1 MVLLL
6 RSICCGFLILFISLT
21 INAQVPPPGK
31 LPAKPILIWNA
42 TIHDGLGKTWTNG
55 FVQINGKT
63 IAAIGNRNQPPSPTE
78 MQTME
83 IIDAKGSHIYP
94 GFILMNSPLGLN
106 EIDAVRA
113 TVDKEET
120 GTLNPNAYAL
130 PAYNTD
136 SDIIPTLR
144 YNGVLMAQICPR
156 GPRFRGISAV
166 VQLDAWN
173 WEDAVV
179 RQRDGMHLK
188 WPSKYRPSGWWAEP
202 GPIEKMKEGNK
213 DLDEVKTLFE
223 NARQYVSME
232 KPPVNTLLEPFRDLF
247 SGKMSLF
254 IHAPYA
260 TDIVAAL
267 QYFSSI
273 GIPKMVLVTGTQVLQ
288 VKELVRTMN
297 VPVVVN
303 RLHSL
308 PEINEEPVDLQVQ
321 LPALLRKAGI
331 MVALD
336 YEGDM
341 EVMGARNLTFL
352 AGSAARGGLSKEEAL
367 QTITYFPAKILGLE
381 NQCGSLAVGRDASLF
396 ISQGDA
402 LDMRSN
408 QLTHA
413 WIQGR
418 PIRLESKQS
427 ALYQKFAEKLGQ

>member
-1 MVLLL
+1 MVSKNRLFLWALLFSL
-6 RSICCGFLILFISLT
+6 ISLT
-21 INAQVPPPGK
+21 ANAQVPSPGK

-42 TIHDGLGKTWTNG
+42 TIHDGLGKTWDKG

-63 IAAIGNRNQPPSPTE
+63 ITAIGIKNQPPSSAE
-78 MQTME
+78 MQGME
-83 IIDAKGSHIYP
+83 VVDAQGGHVYP
-94 GFILMNSPLGLN
+94 GFILMNTPLGLN

-120 GTLNPNAYAL
+120 GTLNPNVYAL

-144 YNGVLMAQICPR
+144 FNGVLMAQICPR

-179 RQRDGMHLK
+179 RHRDGMHLK

-202 GPIEKMKEGNK
+202 GPLEKNKEGNK
-213 DLDEVKTLFE
+213 DLDEVKALFE
-223 NARQYVSME
+223 SARQYVAIE
-232 KPPVNTLLEPFRDLF
+232 NPPVNTLLEPFRDLF
-247 SGKMSLF
+247 SGKMSLY
-254 IHAPYA
+254 IHAQYA

-273 GIPKMVLVTGTQVLQ
+273 GIPKMVLVTGTQVLH
-288 VKELVRTMN
+288 VKELVRSLH

-303 RLHSL
+303 RIHSL

-321 LPALLRKAGI
+321 LPGLLRKAGI

-341 EVMGARNLTFL
+341 EVMGARNLPFL
-352 AGSAARGGLSKEEAL
+352 AGSAARGGLTKEEAL
-367 QTITYFPAKILGLE
+367 QSITYLPAKILGIE
-381 NQCGSLAVGRDASLF
+381 NQVGSLAVGRDASLF
-396 ISQGDA
+396 ISKGDA

-408 QLTHA
+408 QLSHA

-427 ALYQKFAEKLGQ
+427 ALNQKFAEKLGQ